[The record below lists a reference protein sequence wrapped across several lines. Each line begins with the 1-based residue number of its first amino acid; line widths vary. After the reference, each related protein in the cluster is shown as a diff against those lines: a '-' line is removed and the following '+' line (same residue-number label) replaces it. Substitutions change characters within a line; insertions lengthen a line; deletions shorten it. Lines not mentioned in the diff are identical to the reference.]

1 MSSNQFFIYDSD
13 GSGWVSKN
21 RSFSIKPNEQRVI
34 RAGGLTEE
42 IQIFQ
47 MVGQCNNCRPE
58 DVIWEPLYNCGLPV
72 VLSPENNNVWVSLPG
87 TYSIGDPNSNDIL
100 AGDVNITGERY
111 TGVDS
116 SLLGK
121 CSNNETTIT
130 NTCDNPVNVSL
141 CDAIGIETSMA
152 ELGCIVENDV
162 IVGKI
167 MLCKTINEDGTGE
180 VITKTAYYEDGTEVP
195 NYDGPWQVCAPE
207 PCQSETFIGVIT
219 DLTVL
224 SN

>member
-1 MSSNQFFIYDSD
+1 MSSNQFFIYNSD
-13 GSGWVSKN
+13 GSDWVSKN

-47 MVGQCNNCRPE
+47 MVGQCQNCRPE
-58 DVIWEPLYNCGLPV
+58 DVIWEPVFNCGTPV
-72 VLSPENNNVWVSLPG
+72 VLSPTNNNIWISLPG
-87 TYSIGDPNSNDIL
+87 TYSIGDPNLSDPL
-100 AGDVNITGERY
+100 QGDVNITGERY

-121 CSNNETTIT
+121 SCEPNEI
-130 NTCDNPVNVSL
+130 V
-141 CDAIGIETSMA
+141 GIETSMA

-162 IVGKI
+162 VVGKI

-180 VITKTAYYEDGTEVP
+180 VVTRTAYYEDGTEVP
-195 NYDGPWQVCAPE
+195 NYNGPWQVCTPE
-207 PCQSETFIGVIT
+207 PCQSEEFIGVIT

>member
-13 GSGWVSKN
+13 DRGWVVKN
-21 RSFSIKPNEQRVI
+21 RTFTIKPNEQRVI

-47 MVGQCNNCRPE
+47 MVGQCKDCRPQ
-58 DVIWEPLYNCGLPV
+58 DIKWEPVFNCGSPLI
-72 VLSPENNNVWVSLPG
+72 LGPENNNIWVVLPG
-87 TYSIGDPNSNDIL
+87 SYSIGDPNNNIVL

-121 CSNNETTIT
+121 CFESSAPLT
-130 NTCDNPVNVSL
+130 NDIV
-141 CDAIGIETSMA
+141 GIETSMA
-152 ELGCIVENDV
+152 ELGCIVENGIV
-162 IVGKI
+162 VGKI
-167 MLCKTINEDGTGE
+167 ILCKTIDEDGGNE
-180 VITKTAYYEDGTEVP
+180 IVTKTAYYEDGTEIE
-195 NYDGPWQVCAPE
+195 NYDGAWQVCSQE
-207 PCQSETFIGVIT
+207 PCQSENFIGVIT
-219 DLTVL
+219 DLTIL